1 MLTTMASVD
10 PLVHPHQLEVQ
21 DFDDYALVIDARS
34 AEEYAQDRLPGAIHL
49 PVHLA
54 LATGDSSSVG
64 ELPPALATHVA
75 VLDREAA
82 ILVYCSRGGLDSEVW
97 ARPLRRDGW
106 QVDVLGGGWPNYRRW
121 VDAGLERLP
130 RVLTFRQLVGPPIGG
145 VCRFL
150 RVLRRRGE
158 QVLDVASLAGQR
170 MVPGLSVT
178 GDRTVSQGSFEG
190 ALLDALRRF
199 DPARPVWVRCGRQ
212 LPSQLKL
219 PPAFAEAMQ
228 RAVAMK
234 IEAPVAERARLW
246 RHKLRATRTPV
257 DTVLLAL
264 GAQVPS
270 PTASIAVDDAITE
283 RPGGPTDLLAA
294 LIEDRIDPLDARL
307 ASAMPAEVVR
317 LASLDVG
324 AVSAVVAGWLKAPPA
339 ARGGWAQSRP

>member
-1 MLTTMASVD
+1 MLTTMASLD

-34 AEEYAQDRLPGAIHL
+34 AEAYAQDRVPGAIHL
-49 PVHLA
+49 PVHRA
-54 LATGDSSSVG
+54 SAASSPPG
-64 ELPPALATHVA
+64 ELPPGLAAHVRALHRPAS
-75 VLDREAA
+75 
-82 ILVYCSRGGLDSEVW
+82 ILVYCDRGGLDSEVW

-106 QVDVLGGGWPNYRRW
+106 QVDVLAGGWPNYRRW

-158 QVLDVASLAGQR
+158 QVLDVASLAGQHL
-170 MVPGLSVT
+170 VPGLSVT
-178 GDRTVSQGSFEG
+178 GDRPVSQASFDG

-199 DPARPVWVRCGRQ
+199 DPARPVWVRCGGQ
-212 LPSQLKL
+212 LPSQLRL

-234 IEAPVAERARLW
+234 IEAPVEERARLW

-257 DTVLLAL
+257 DAVLLAL

-270 PTASIAVDDAITE
+270 RTASIATADVVTDW
-283 RPGGPTDLLAA
+283 PGGPTDLLAA

-307 ASAMPAEVVR
+307 ASARPAEVVR

-324 AVSAVVAGWLKAPPA
+324 TVSAVVAAWLKAPPA